1 MIDKSTIKILILD
14 DEPFMLKLLARMLA
28 NQGFVHVVCCNNG
41 NDALAQLNV
50 ESTRPDLILLDLNM
64 PEMDGIEFIR
74 YLVERQFT
82 GSLILV
88 SGEDERMLKTT
99 ERLVQAHKIA
109 VLGYLQKPVTPDAL
123 LAMLAQWSPPSKAA
137 PAKPRKTYSA
147 DDIRLAIVR
156 GELVN
161 YYQPKV
167 SVATGTVIGV
177 ETLVRWQHAT
187 DGLVFPNQFIT
198 VAESSG
204 LINELTR
211 LVLLNAFNQ
220 AKRWQQ
226 SGMDLRVA
234 VNVSMDNLAS
244 LDFQD
249 LVVDLATQVG
259 IPPNKIVLEVTE
271 SQLMRDIRV
280 SLEILTRLRLKR
292 FHLSIDDFGT
302 GHSSLAQLRDIPFDE
317 LKIDQGFVHQAWRDD
332 TLRVI
337 YDASLA
343 LAKQLNM
350 ESVAEGVEDR
360 QDWDFLRQTGCDLAQ
375 GNFISKPLL
384 ASEFEDWINNWQQR
398 VKADL
403 MVDNLS

>member
-109 VLGYLQKPVTPDAL
+109 VLGYLQKPVKPDAL

-137 PAKPRKTYSA
+137 PTKPRKTYSA

-343 LAKQLNM
+343 LA
-350 ESVAEGVEDR
+350 
-360 QDWDFLRQTGCDLAQ
+360 
-375 GNFISKPLL
+375 
-384 ASEFEDWINNWQQR
+384 
-398 VKADL
+398 
-403 MVDNLS
+403 